1 MCLEAPRS
9 AWGLESGIVGGVM
22 EVGEDG
28 ARFIEKTDDIVL
40 ADIGGLG
47 DFSQS
52 PGAVEG
58 MEPE

>member
-40 ADIGGLG
+40 ADV
-47 DFSQS
+47 S
-52 PGAVEG
+52 
-58 MEPE
+58 